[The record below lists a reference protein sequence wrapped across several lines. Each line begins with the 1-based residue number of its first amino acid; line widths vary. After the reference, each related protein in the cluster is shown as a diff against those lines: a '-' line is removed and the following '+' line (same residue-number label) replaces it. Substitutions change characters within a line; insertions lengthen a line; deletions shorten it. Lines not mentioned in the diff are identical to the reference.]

1 MINRSKSLGRW
12 RSLGN
17 SWAKRMADSG
27 RSLHFVLIASF
38 LSCMGILLLFV
49 LLMLVPKLS
58 ALLEKNAIERTKETV
73 MQSVHTVNV
82 YVDQMLSTLYYTT
95 TLLPSDMDGDT
106 GEWLDQMELV
116 KRGNSSIVSMA
127 FFHGDGS
134 LFGSTAGEQCAS
146 PEQVRSMSWFQKAL
160 EWGGI
165 VTYFSMP
172 HVQSLFP
179 DQYAFVITIA
189 RAVHYQM
196 DGQLTQGVLMMD
208 IDYNSFHDL
217 TEHVSLGTSGYNY
230 ILNREGELVVHPLL
244 QLIYHGLAQEDLTA
258 VNQFLVGQGRDRVDG
273 RERVLISATL
283 NQTRWRLV
291 GVAYIDEILEL
302 QNTFIRIVSIVLLCA
317 AMLSFAVASVMAY
330 WVTRPMRYLEDT
342 MRQVEAGDLNVA
354 IKEQGF
360 REARSVSVAFN
371 HMIARIRAL
380 MVQIVQEQEKKRLYE
395 LNALQAQ
402 INPHFLYNTLDSIIW
417 MEERGRSREAIT
429 MVSALAR
436 LFRISISKGR
446 SIITVREELEH
457 VRNYLIIQKMRFKDQ
472 FTYEIEAQEETLE
485 ERTVKL
491 IVQPLVENA
500 INHAI
505 DQTQPE
511 ALHII
516 IKAFF
521 QGDDLLFTVED
532 DGIGISP
539 EILENILT
547 SPAGRSGIGIK
558 NVHERIQLT
567 FGPSYG
573 LQIESEEDE
582 GTLVTIRLPRYHG
595 EEKT

>member
-1 MINRSKSLGRW
+1 
-12 RSLGN
+12 
-17 SWAKRMADSG
+17 
-27 RSLHFVLIASF
+27 
-38 LSCMGILLLFV
+38 
-49 LLMLVPKLS
+49 
-58 ALLEKNAIERTKETV
+58 
-73 MQSVHTVNV
+73 
-82 YVDQMLSTLYYTT
+82 
-95 TLLPSDMDGDT
+95 
-106 GEWLDQMELV
+106 
-116 KRGNSSIVSMA
+116 
-127 FFHGDGS
+127 
-134 LFGSTAGEQCAS
+134 
-146 PEQVRSMSWFQKAL
+146 
-160 EWGGI
+160 
-165 VTYFSMP
+165 
-172 HVQSLFP
+172 
-179 DQYAFVITIA
+179 
-189 RAVHYQM
+189 M

-230 ILNREGELVVHPLL
+230 ILNREGELVIHPLL

-380 MVQIVQEQEKKRLYE
+380 MDQIVQEQEKKRLYE

-472 FTYEIEAQEETLE
+472 FTYEIQAQEETLE

>member
-1 MINRSKSLGRW
+1 
-12 RSLGN
+12 
-17 SWAKRMADSG
+17 
-27 RSLHFVLIASF
+27 
-38 LSCMGILLLFV
+38 
-49 LLMLVPKLS
+49 
-58 ALLEKNAIERTKETV
+58 
-73 MQSVHTVNV
+73 
-82 YVDQMLSTLYYTT
+82 
-95 TLLPSDMDGDT
+95 
-106 GEWLDQMELV
+106 
-116 KRGNSSIVSMA
+116 
-127 FFHGDGS
+127 
-134 LFGSTAGEQCAS
+134 
-146 PEQVRSMSWFQKAL
+146 
-160 EWGGI
+160 
-165 VTYFSMP
+165 
-172 HVQSLFP
+172 
-179 DQYAFVITIA
+179 
-189 RAVHYQM
+189 
-196 DGQLTQGVLMMD
+196 
-208 IDYNSFHDL
+208 
-217 TEHVSLGTSGYNY
+217 
-230 ILNREGELVVHPLL
+230 
-244 QLIYHGLAQEDLTA
+244 
-258 VNQFLVGQGRDRVDG
+258 
-273 RERVLISATL
+273 
-283 NQTRWRLV
+283 
-291 GVAYIDEILEL
+291 
-302 QNTFIRIVSIVLLCA
+302 
-317 AMLSFAVASVMAY
+317 
-330 WVTRPMRYLEDT
+330 
-342 MRQVEAGDLNVA
+342 
-354 IKEQGF
+354 
-360 REARSVSVAFN
+360 
-371 HMIARIRAL
+371 
-380 MVQIVQEQEKKRLYE
+380 
-395 LNALQAQ
+395 
-402 INPHFLYNTLDSIIW
+402 
-417 MEERGRSREAIT
+417 

-595 EEKT
+595 EEKTRGSSVQERSAWDATLHCNFCGDGTMRIGIAALWLWYGNRGAGSPARSRCSAGGR

>member
-1 MINRSKSLGRW
+1 MMNVGACFARW
-12 RSLGN
+12 RSATRQR
-17 SWAKRMADSG
+17 AKRMADSG
-27 RSLHFVLIASF
+27 RSLNFVLIASF
-38 LSCMGILLLFV
+38 LSCMGLLLLFV
-49 LLMLVPKLS
+49 LLMLIPKLS
-58 ALLEKNAIERTKETV
+58 VLLEKNAIERTKETV

-82 YVDQMLSTLYYTT
+82 YVDNMLSTLYYTT
-95 TLLPSDMDGDT
+95 TLLPSNMDEDT
-106 GEWLDQMELV
+106 GEWLEQMELI
-116 KRGNSSIVSMA
+116 KRGNSSIVSLA
-127 FFHGDGS
+127 FFHEDGS
-134 LFGSTAGEQCAS
+134 LFGSTAGTQCAA
-146 PEQVRSMSWFQKAL
+146 PEQVLSMNWFQKAL
-160 EWGGI
+160 DWGGT

-179 DQYAFVITIA
+179 DQYAFVITMA
-189 RAVHYQM
+189 RAVYYQK
-196 DGQLTQGVLMMD
+196 DGKLTQGVLMMD
-208 IDYNSFHDL
+208 IDYGDFYAL
-217 TEHVSLGTSGYNY
+217 TEHVSLGASGYSY
-230 ILNREGELVVHPLL
+230 ILNREGELVVHPLQ
-244 QLIYHGLAQEDLTA
+244 QLIYQGVASEDLTA

-302 QNTFIRIVSIVLLCA
+302 QNTFIRIISIVLLCA

-342 MRQVEAGDLNVA
+342 MRRVETGDLNVA

-360 REARSVSVAFN
+360 REARSVSTAFN

-380 MVQIVQEQEKKRLYE
+380 MDQIVQEQEKKRLYE

-429 MVSALAR
+429 MVSALAK

-472 FTYEIEAQEETLE
+472 FTYEIQAQEETLE

-511 ALHII
+511 ALHIT

-521 QGDDLLFTVED
+521 QDDDLLFTVED
-532 DGIGISP
+532 DGIGIAP
-539 EILENILT
+539 EVLENILT

-567 FGPSYG
+567 FGSAYG
-573 LQIESEEDE
+573 LHIESEEDV
-582 GTLVTIRLPRYHG
+582 GTLVTIRLPRFHG
-595 EEKT
+595 EDKP

>member
-1 MINRSKSLGRW
+1 MKRGKGKPEGRQA
-12 RSLGN
+12 N
-17 SWAKRMADSG
+17 TG
-27 RSLHFVLIASF
+27 RSLHFVLVASF
-38 LSCMGILLLFV
+38 LSCMGLLLLFV
-49 LLMLVPKLS
+49 LLMLVPRLS

-73 MQSVHTVNV
+73 MQSVNTVNI
-82 YVDQMLSTLYYTT
+82 YVDNMLSTLYYAT
-95 TLLPSDMDGDT
+95 TLLPADMDAA
-106 GEWLDQMELV
+106 GEGWLDQMALV
-116 KRGNSSIVSMA
+116 KRSNSSIVSMA
-127 FFHGDGS
+127 FFHEDGS
-134 LFGSTAGEQCAS
+134 MFGATAGTLDVPA
-146 PEQVRSMSWFQKAL
+146 EQVRAMTWFRKAL
-160 EWGGI
+160 DWGGT

-172 HVQSLFP
+172 HVQSLFQ
-179 DQYAFVITIA
+179 DQYAFVITMA
-189 RAVHYQM
+189 RAVHYQKN
-196 DGQLTQGVLMMD
+196 GQLARGVMMMD
-208 IDYNSFHDL
+208 IDYNSFSEL
-217 TEHVSLGTSGYNY
+217 TENVSLGASGYSY
-230 ILNREGELVVHPLL
+230 ILSRDGELVVHPRL
-244 QLIYHGLAQEDLTA
+244 QLIYHGLAAENLDA
-258 VNQFLVGQGRDRVDG
+258 VNRFLVGQGRDRVDG

-302 QNTFIRIVSIVLLCA
+302 QSAFIRIVSIVLLCA

-342 MRQVEAGDLNVA
+342 MRRVEAGDLNVA
-354 IKEQGF
+354 IQEQGF
-360 REARSVSVAFN
+360 REVRAVSLAFN

-380 MVQIVQEQEKKRLYE
+380 MDQIVQEQEKKRLYE

-429 MVSALAR
+429 MVSALAK

-446 SIITVREELEH
+446 SVITVREELEH
-457 VRNYLIIQKMRFKDQ
+457 VRNYLIIQKMRFKDK
-472 FTYEIEAQEETLE
+472 FTYEIQAQEEAQE

-491 IVQPLVENA
+491 IVQPMVENA

-511 ALHII
+511 ALHIV
-516 IKAFF
+516 IKAFVQDSELF
-521 QGDDLLFTVED
+521 FTVED
-532 DGIGISP
+532 DGIGIPP

-547 SPAGRSGIGIK
+547 APAGRSGIGIK

-573 LQIESEEDE
+573 LQIESEEDV
-582 GTLVTIRLPRYHG
+582 GTRVTIRLPRSQG
-595 EEKT
+595 EPKA

>member
-1 MINRSKSLGRW
+1 M
-12 RSLGN
+12 
-17 SWAKRMADSG
+17 
-27 RSLHFVLIASF
+27 
-38 LSCMGILLLFV
+38 
-49 LLMLVPKLS
+49 
-58 ALLEKNAIERTKETV
+58 
-73 MQSVHTVNV
+73 
-82 YVDQMLSTLYYTT
+82 
-95 TLLPSDMDGDT
+95 
-106 GEWLDQMELV
+106 
-116 KRGNSSIVSMA
+116 
-127 FFHGDGS
+127 
-134 LFGSTAGEQCAS
+134 
-146 PEQVRSMSWFQKAL
+146 
-160 EWGGI
+160 
-165 VTYFSMP
+165 
-172 HVQSLFP
+172 
-179 DQYAFVITIA
+179 
-189 RAVHYQM
+189 
-196 DGQLTQGVLMMD
+196 
-208 IDYNSFHDL
+208 
-217 TEHVSLGTSGYNY
+217 
-230 ILNREGELVVHPLL
+230 
-244 QLIYHGLAQEDLTA
+244 
-258 VNQFLVGQGRDRVDG
+258 DG

-436 LFRISISKGR
+436 LFRISISKGK
-446 SIITVREELEH
+446 SIILVKDELEH

>member
-1 MINRSKSLGRW
+1 MMNVGACFARW
-12 RSLGN
+12 RS
-17 SWAKRMADSG
+17 ATRQRVKRMADSG
-27 RSLHFVLIASF
+27 RSLNFVLIASF
-38 LSCMGILLLFV
+38 LSCMGLLLLFV
-49 LLMLVPKLS
+49 LLMLIPKLS
-58 ALLEKNAIERTKETV
+58 VLLEKNAIERTKETV

-82 YVDQMLSTLYYTT
+82 YVDNMLSTLYYTT
-95 TLLPSDMDGDT
+95 TLLPSNMDEDT
-106 GEWLDQMELV
+106 GEWLEQMELI
-116 KRGNSSIVSMA
+116 KRGNSSIVSIA
-127 FFHGDGS
+127 FFHEDGS
-134 LFGSTAGEQCAS
+134 LFGSTAGTQCAA
-146 PEQVRSMSWFQKAL
+146 PEQVLSMNWFQKAL
-160 EWGGI
+160 DWGGT

-179 DQYAFVITIA
+179 NQYAFVITMA
-189 RAVHYQM
+189 RAVYYQK
-196 DGQLTQGVLMMD
+196 DGKLTQGVLMMD
-208 IDYNSFHDL
+208 IDYGDFYAL
-217 TEHVSLGTSGYNY
+217 TEHVSLGASGYSY
-230 ILNREGELVVHPLL
+230 ILNREGELVVHPLQ
-244 QLIYHGLAQEDLTA
+244 QLIYQGVASEDLTA

-302 QNTFIRIVSIVLLCA
+302 QNTFIRIISIVLLCA

-342 MRQVEAGDLNVA
+342 MRRVEAGDLNVA

-360 REARSVSVAFN
+360 REARSVSTAFN

-380 MVQIVQEQEKKRLYE
+380 MDQIVQEQEKKQLYE

-429 MVSALAR
+429 MVSALAK

-472 FTYEIEAQEETLE
+472 FTYEIQAQEETLG

-521 QGDDLLFTVED
+521 QDDDLLFTVED
-532 DGIGISP
+532 DGIGIAP
-539 EILENILT
+539 EVLENILT

-567 FGPSYG
+567 FGSAYG
-573 LQIESEEDE
+573 LHIESEEDV
-582 GTLVTIRLPRYHG
+582 GTLVTIRLPRFHG
-595 EEKT
+595 EDKP

>member
-1 MINRSKSLGRW
+1 
-12 RSLGN
+12 
-17 SWAKRMADSG
+17 
-27 RSLHFVLIASF
+27 
-38 LSCMGILLLFV
+38 
-49 LLMLVPKLS
+49 
-58 ALLEKNAIERTKETV
+58 
-73 MQSVHTVNV
+73 
-82 YVDQMLSTLYYTT
+82 
-95 TLLPSDMDGDT
+95 
-106 GEWLDQMELV
+106 
-116 KRGNSSIVSMA
+116 
-127 FFHGDGS
+127 
-134 LFGSTAGEQCAS
+134 
-146 PEQVRSMSWFQKAL
+146 
-160 EWGGI
+160 
-165 VTYFSMP
+165 
-172 HVQSLFP
+172 
-179 DQYAFVITIA
+179 
-189 RAVHYQM
+189 
-196 DGQLTQGVLMMD
+196 
-208 IDYNSFHDL
+208 
-217 TEHVSLGTSGYNY
+217 
-230 ILNREGELVVHPLL
+230 
-244 QLIYHGLAQEDLTA
+244 
-258 VNQFLVGQGRDRVDG
+258 
-273 RERVLISATL
+273 
-283 NQTRWRLV
+283 
-291 GVAYIDEILEL
+291 
-302 QNTFIRIVSIVLLCA
+302 
-317 AMLSFAVASVMAY
+317 
-330 WVTRPMRYLEDT
+330 

-380 MVQIVQEQEKKRLYE
+380 MDQIVQEQEKKRLYE

-472 FTYEIEAQEETLE
+472 FTYEIQAQEETLE